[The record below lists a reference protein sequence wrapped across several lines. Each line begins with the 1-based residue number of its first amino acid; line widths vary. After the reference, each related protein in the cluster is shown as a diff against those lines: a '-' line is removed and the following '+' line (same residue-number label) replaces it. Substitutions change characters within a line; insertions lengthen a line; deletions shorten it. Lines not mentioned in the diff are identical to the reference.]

1 MRIERRSWPGYLFV
15 AKAKRPVVAVTRFL
29 SSDFQAVMVA
39 GCSDQRPELKHNGIF
54 FGSVASRAVYVRD
67 ELGGVGFLGDKGQIG
82 VLFEIPKGLE
92 KSGRRLGKIK

>member
-1 MRIERRSWPGYLFV
+1 M
-15 AKAKRPVVAVTRFL
+15 KAKRPVVAVTRFL

-39 GCSDQRPELKHNGIF
+39 GCSDQHPELKHNGIF
-54 FGSVASRAVYVRD
+54 FSSVASRAIRD

-92 KSGRRLGKIK
+92 KSS